1 MEPAQAATTSKV
13 KLPDGR
19 IVPDVPRGTSQTVL
33 YDTLVR
39 AGQLDSET
47 ATSWLNTAREEI
59 KLSRQPQRGQGGPQ
73 GAFGPAGP
81 PTPLGADPRA
91 AMPPAPVGSPI
102 TNELRGSPPSYGQG
116 GASMGQTVEDIGGAV
131 GRNMDIPGGIAGAAL
146 GAKLGTV
153 GGLPGMVGGG
163 IVGGG
168 IGTFGGSI
176 ATDYIESGEPDFSE
190 ASKDSLISMGFDVAT
205 LGTLKLFKP
214 AARAMGFG
222 PEEISALWGKLSKT
236 VDPKA
241 LPVGSSESL
250 QQTQN
255 LLQESGGSLRAAQAA
270 QQGENR
276 IGNVAEALSEVGVG
290 SGGYYKRLDATNTE
304 TIANRLQSMMN
315 DAFERGALETDRVGA
330 YVYGA
335 IQGGRKAATALY
347 GKGMKEITQ
356 KYGLKRVNAANYW
369 LALNKFRATGDRSF
383 GSIYGEET
391 LKFVDEWMGTLGKL
405 DTMPVSDITDL
416 QKVINDKIRNMGA
429 FDSPAE
435 MKRAARELAELSK
448 AFRETTYKSFSN
460 INPQL
465 GENARQLNADYGKAM
480 DGLLPEL
487 NKSSIVS
494 GSKEAYEGIAV
505 SLRGK
510 NPDTIKKFLTS
521 IDVAYEQAAK
531 EGLDMTT
538 VGGVATA
545 KEAKAVIKA
554 GYLKS
559 IFGETPDTLKAFTT
573 GQRNLA
579 VDLEKNSAAVK
590 LILGED
596 YNTYKMLVNALNE
609 SSRTQG
615 SGIGSLVLRSK
626 EAGAAGD
633 VGQIALGGSV
643 AVASSLFAGLSI
655 FLGPVLLRKMV
666 SSPAAVRRLIAGNKR
681 ISAAT
686 AAGKVASVS
695 TIVEETLSGIMGSFN
710 EEEQAEIRQSM
721 RQQ

>member
-1 MEPAQAATTSKV
+1 MEPAEATTTSKV

-19 IVPDVPRGTSQTVL
+19 IVPDVPKGTSQTVL

-47 ATSWLNTAREEI
+47 ATSWLNTAREEV

-91 AMPPAPVGSPI
+91 AMPPAPMGSPI
-102 TNELRGSPPSYGQG
+102 TNELRGMPPSYGQG
-116 GASMGQTVEDIGGAV
+116 GASMGQVVEDIGGAV

-153 GGLPGMVGGG
+153 GGPPGMFVGGV
-163 IVGGG
+163 VGGG

-190 ASKDSLISMGFDVAT
+190 ATKDSLISMGFDIAT
-205 LGTLKLFKP
+205 LGTIRLFRP

-236 VDPKA
+236 LDPKA

-270 QQGENR
+270 QKGENR

-290 SGGYYKRLDATNTE
+290 SGGYYKRSDATNTE
-304 TIANRLQSMMN
+304 TIANRLQSMMD
-315 DAFERGALETDRVGA
+315 DAFERGALDTDKVGQ
-330 YVYGA
+330 YVFGA
-335 IQGGRKAATALY
+335 IEGGKKAATALY

-369 LALNKFRATGDRSF
+369 LALKRFRDTGDRSF

-405 DTMPVSDITDL
+405 DTMPVSDITDF

-429 FDSPAE
+429 FDSSAE
-435 MKRAARELAELSK
+435 MKRASRELAELSK

-465 GENARQLNADYGKAM
+465 GANARQLNSDYGEAI

-487 NKSSIVS
+487 NKSSIVA

-521 IDVAYEQAAK
+521 IDVAYKQAAK

-655 FLGPVLLRKMV
+655 FLGPMLLRKMV
-666 SSPAAVRRLIAGNKR
+666 SSPAAVRRLISGQKR

>member
-1 MEPAQAATTSKV
+1 
-13 KLPDGR
+13 
-19 IVPDVPRGTSQTVL
+19 
-33 YDTLVR
+33 
-39 AGQLDSET
+39 
-47 ATSWLNTAREEI
+47 
-59 KLSRQPQRGQGGPQ
+59 
-73 GAFGPAGP
+73 
-81 PTPLGADPRA
+81 
-91 AMPPAPVGSPI
+91 
-102 TNELRGSPPSYGQG
+102 
-116 GASMGQTVEDIGGAV
+116 
-131 GRNMDIPGGIAGAAL
+131 MDIPGGIAGAAL

-153 GGLPGMVGGG
+153 GGLPGMIGGG

-190 ASKDSLISMGFDVAT
+190 AAKDSLISMGFDIAT

-241 LPVGSSESL
+241 LPVGSPESL

-270 QQGENR
+270 QKGENR

-304 TIANRLQSMMN
+304 TIANRLQTMMD
-315 DAFERGALETDRVGA
+315 DAFERGALETDRVGE

-369 LALNKFRATGDRSF
+369 LALSKFRATGDRSF

-429 FDSPAE
+429 FDATAE
-435 MKRAARELAELSK
+435 MKRASRELAELSK

-666 SSPAAVRRLIAGNKR
+666 SSPAAVRRLIAGKKR
-681 ISAAT
+681 IAAAT

>member
-1 MEPAQAATTSKV
+1 MEPVEATTTSKV

-19 IVPDVPRGTSQTVL
+19 IVPDVPRGTSQTAL

-47 ATSWLNTAREEI
+47 ATSWLNTAREEV

-102 TNELRGSPPSYGQG
+102 TNELRGSPPPYAQG

-153 GGLPGMVGGG
+153 GGIPGMIGGG

-190 ASKDSLISMGFDVAT
+190 AAKDSLISMGFDIAT

-236 VDPKA
+236 MDPKA
-241 LPVGSSESL
+241 LPVGSPESL

-270 QQGENR
+270 QKGENQ
-276 IGNVAEALSEVGVG
+276 IGNVAEALAEVGVG
-290 SGGYYKRLDATNTE
+290 SGGYYKKLDATNTE
-304 TIANRLQSMMN
+304 TIANRLQIMMN
-315 DAFERGALETDRVGA
+315 DAFEKGALETNKVGE

-335 IQGGRKAATALY
+335 IQGGKKAATKLYSDGLDKITQQY
-347 GKGMKEITQ
+347 GKKQ
-356 KYGLKRVNAANYW
+356 LNAANYW
-369 LALNKFRATGDRSF
+369 LGLKSFRNKGQKDY
-383 GSIYGEET
+383 GSDYSPET
-391 LKFVDEWMGTLGKL
+391 LKFVDEWMDTLGKL
-405 DTMPVSDITDL
+405 DTMSVESVL
-416 QKVINDKIRNMGA
+416 GMQKQINRRIRDMGA
-429 FDSPAE
+429 FSNTAE
-435 MKRAARELAELSK
+435 MQAASRELAELSK
-448 AFRETTYKSFSN
+448 TFRETTYKSFDN
-460 INPQL
+460 INP
-465 GENARQLNADYGKAM
+465 DYGKAI

-487 NKSSIVS
+487 NKSSVVS
-494 GSKEAYEGIAV
+494 GSKEGYESIAS

-531 EGLDMTT
+531 SGIDMTT

-609 SSRTQG
+609 SSRKQG

-626 EAGAAGD
+626 EAGAAADIGQLA
-633 VGQIALGGSV
+633 VGGTVALASV
-643 AVASSLFAGLSI
+643 PAALAI
-655 FLGPVLLRKMV
+655 FLGPMLLRKMV
-666 SSPAAVRRLIAGNKR
+666 SSPAAVRRLIAGKKR
-681 ISAAT
+681 IAAAT

>member
-153 GGLPGMVGGG
+153 GGLPGMFVGGV
-163 IVGGG
+163 VGGG

-270 QQGENR
+270 QKGENQ
-276 IGNVAEALSEVGVG
+276 IGNVAEALAEVGVG
-290 SGGYYKRLDATNTE
+290 SGGYYKKLDATNTE

-315 DAFERGALETDRVGA
+315 DAFEKGALETNKVGE

-335 IQGGRKAATALY
+335 IQGGKKAATKLYSDGLDKITQQY
-347 GKGMKEITQ
+347 GKKQ
-356 KYGLKRVNAANYW
+356 LNAANYW
-369 LALNKFRATGDRSF
+369 LGLQGFRDKGQKVY
-383 GSIYGEET
+383 GSDYSPET
-391 LKFVDEWMGTLGKL
+391 LKFVDEWMDTLGKL
-405 DTMPVSDITDL
+405 DTMSVESVL
-416 QKVINDKIRNMGA
+416 GMQKQINRRIRDMGA
-429 FDSPAE
+429 FSNTAE
-435 MKRAARELAELSK
+435 MQAASRELAELSK
-448 AFRETTYKSFSN
+448 TFRETTYKSFDN

-465 GENARQLNADYGKAM
+465 GANARQLNADYGKAM

-487 NKSSIVS
+487 NKSSVVS
-494 GSKEAYEGIAV
+494 GSKEGYESIAS

-531 EGLDMTT
+531 SGIDMTT

-545 KEAKAVIKA
+545 KEAKALIKA

-626 EAGAAGD
+626 EAGAAAD
-633 VGQIALGGSV
+633 IGQV
-643 AVASSLFAGLSI
+643 AVGGTVALASIPAALAI

-666 SSPAAVRRLIAGNKR
+666 SSPAAVRRLIAGKKR
-681 ISAAT
+681 IAAAT

>member
-1 MEPAQAATTSKV
+1 MEPAEATTTSKV

-19 IVPDVPRGTSQTVL
+19 IVPDVPRGTSQTAL

-39 AGQLDSET
+39 AGQLDPET
-47 ATSWLNTAREEI
+47 ATSWLNTAREEV

-102 TNELRGSPPSYGQG
+102 TNELRGSPPPYAQG
-116 GASMGQTVEDIGGAV
+116 GASMGQTVEDISGAV

-190 ASKDSLISMGFDVAT
+190 AAKDSLISMGFDIAT

-241 LPVGSSESL
+241 LPVGSPESL

-270 QQGENR
+270 QKGENQ
-276 IGNVAEALSEVGVG
+276 IGNVAEALAEVGVG

-315 DAFERGALETDRVGA
+315 DAFEKGALETNKVGE

-429 FDSPAE
+429 FDSTAE
-435 MKRAARELAELSK
+435 MKRASRELAELSK

-465 GENARQLNADYGKAM
+465 GENARQLNSDYGKAM

-487 NKSSIVS
+487 NKSSVVS
-494 GSKEAYEGIAV
+494 GSKEGYEGIAV

-545 KEAKAVIKA
+545 KEAKALIKA

-626 EAGAAGD
+626 EAGAAAD
-633 VGQIALGGSV
+633 IGQV
-643 AVASSLFAGLSI
+643 AVGGTVALASIPAALAI
-655 FLGPVLLRKMV
+655 FLGPILLRKMV
-666 SSPAAVRRLIAGNKR
+666 SSPAAVRRLIAGKKR
-681 ISAAT
+681 IAAAT